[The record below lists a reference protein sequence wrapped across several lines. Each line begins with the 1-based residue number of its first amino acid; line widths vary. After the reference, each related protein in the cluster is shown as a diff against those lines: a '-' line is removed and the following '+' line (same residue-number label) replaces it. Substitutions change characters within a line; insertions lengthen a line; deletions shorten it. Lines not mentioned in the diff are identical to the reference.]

1 MTLPKFTSRAIDL
14 SGIAAA
20 AKAPPVPPGASFV
33 MDVDEQNFESVMQ
46 LSMRH
51 PVVVELHSQRANA
64 QALSDA
70 LIELAN
76 AAAGGY
82 LLARVD
88 VDTAPG
94 IAQAFGVQA
103 VPTVIG
109 VVAGQLAPL
118 FQGTKPKEEVEV
130 VIAQLLQL
138 ASTNGLVGR
147 AEPVAGG
154 AGESDQADPRFT
166 EADAALERGDFAAA
180 VDEYDKILAQTPN
193 DPEAKAGRA
202 QVALLARS
210 AAGGDPSGV
219 LAKAAAEPA
228 SVPAQLA
235 AADLEILSGRS
246 DVAFE
251 RLIGVIRLSSGAD
264 RESVRVRLLE
274 LFEVVGGS
282 DPAVLKARRDL
293 MSALF

>member
-1 MTLPKFTSRAIDL
+1 M
-14 SGIAAA
+14 
-20 AKAPPVPPGASFV
+20 
-33 MDVDEQNFESVMQ
+33 
-46 LSMRH
+46 
-51 PVVVELHSQRANA
+51 
-64 QALSDA
+64 
-70 LIELAN
+70 
-76 AAAGGY
+76 
-82 LLARVD
+82 
-88 VDTAPG
+88 
-94 IAQAFGVQA
+94 
-103 VPTVIG
+103 
-109 VVAGQLAPL
+109 
-118 FQGTKPKEEVEV
+118 
-130 VIAQLLQL
+130 
-138 ASTNGLVGR
+138 
-147 AEPVAGG
+147 AGG
-154 AGESDQADPRFT
+154 AGESDEADPRFT

-219 LAKAAAEPA
+219 LAKASAEPA

-251 RLIGVIRLSSGAD
+251 RLIGVIRRSSGAD
-264 RESVRVRLLE
+264 REAVRVRLLE